1 MSLTQRES
9 AEAAVSLWTAQPV
22 GGQRSKAS
30 PGTAHY
36 FQDVEAYRY
45 GYETP
50 WIPRLFGFDK
60 LRGKNVLELG
70 VGLGIDGSNIAG
82 HGAKYTGVDIT
93 QRHLDLAEQNFRRK
107 GLSGR
112 FIHGDLTAIDLP
124 ERSFD
129 VIYSFGVLHHIEA
142 EEDVI
147 KAVHRLLKD
156 DGLFMFAVYSKY
168 SFFNAF
174 MWAKWYWSGAFRK
187 CGFNAFQ
194 AHLAEAAPLHQ
205 PVTIKVRSKSEV
217 LGLYSKYFRMVD
229 YHKRGFVQ
237 GYLPGIGKYLGSDG
251 SVLNACGRLLGW
263 YHVVIAKKRSRRQRG
278 GGIAC
283 GEFLGSHRSR

>member
-9 AEAAVSLWTAQPV
+9 AEAAVSLWTAKPV

-30 PGTAHY
+30 PGTENY

-50 WIPRLFGFDK
+50 WIPRIFGFDK

-70 VGLGIDGSNIAG
+70 VGLGIDGSNIAS
-82 HGAKYTGVDIT
+82 HGARYTGVDIT

-124 ERSFD
+124 EKSFD
-129 VIYSFGVLHHIEA
+129 VVYSFGVLHHIEA
-142 EEDVI
+142 EEDVV
-147 KAVHRLLKD
+147 KAVHRLLKN
-156 DGLFMFAVYSKY
+156 DGFFMFAVYSRY

-174 MWAKWYWSGAFRK
+174 MFAKWIWSGAALRYR
-187 CGFNAFQ
+187 FNAYQ
-194 AHLAEAAPLHQ
+194 AHVAEAAPLDL
-205 PVTIKVRSKSEV
+205 PVTIKVRSKGEV
-217 LGLYSKYFRMVD
+217 KRLYSKYFRIAG
-229 YHKRGFVQ
+229 YCKRGFVSR
-237 GYLPGIGKYLGSDG
+237 YVPLIGKYLHPDG
-251 SVLNACGRLLGW
+251 VVLNGCGSMLGW
-263 YHVVIAKKRSRRQRG
+263 YHVLIAKKG
-278 GGIAC
+278 
-283 GEFLGSHRSR
+283 